1 MAEHL
6 ASIFGTEKDRV
17 NCPFYFKIGTYR
29 IGDRCFRLHTPSL
42 ALVRLYSS
50 RTYPRKI
57 QDNYEDFYQE
67 LFEELSKH
75 GHIESLDI
83 CDNLADHMVMNH
95 RRSVLSSSFSARS
108 RSFKFFFS
116 NFVYCFANS
125 KQVENVYVEFRG
137 EDHVATALQSLT
149 GQFYA
154 EICSIKK
161 DHSCSSKATISLR
174 LQENKSI
181 QAGSLFLRA
190 LL

>member
-83 CDNLADHMVMNH
+83 CDNLADHMV
-95 RRSVLSSSFSARS
+95 
-108 RSFKFFFS
+108 
-116 NFVYCFANS
+116 
-125 KQVENVYVEFRG
+125 ENVYVEFRG

>member
-1 MAEHL
+1 MEEHL

-17 NCPFYFKIGTYR
+17 NCPFYFKIGTYS

-50 RTYPRKI
+50 RTCTSVQTCSLQASIKLVSRKI

-83 CDNLADHMVMNH
+83 CDNLADHMV
-95 RRSVLSSSFSARS
+95 
-108 RSFKFFFS
+108 
-116 NFVYCFANS
+116 
-125 KQVENVYVEFRG
+125 ENVYVEFRG

-154 EICSIKK
+154 EI
-161 DHSCSSKATISLR
+161 SSYLI
-174 LQENKSI
+174 
-181 QAGSLFLRA
+181 AGKIGVMTTKLPLGG
-190 LL
+190 